1 MSIADIRTN
10 NYIQPNRMFQISG
23 DVRSIEREPKIT
35 KVVLNVFSYFR
46 DGRTDQITVWF
57 KGVTKQI
64 VDNMVA
70 PHIAMHVMGDIVVKD
85 GQIFFD
91 GKIIE
96 IYKGFEIPIFNN
108 VKSVKPDEV
117 NYNPS
122 F

>member
-96 IYKGFEIPIFNN
+96 IYKGFEIPIFNS

>member
-35 KVVLNVFSYFR
+35 KVVLNVISYFR
-46 DGRTDQITVWF
+46 DGRTDQITIWF

-108 VKSVKPDEV
+108 VKKVGADET
-117 NYNPS
+117 NYKPS